1 MSVLISNNFA
11 KLLEQKQQKE
21 NRFIPLA
28 EVANAT
34 DITRKTLY
42 KWQNNIV
49 TRYDP
54 EVIDALCKYFGVT
67 LSELLNHTLPAEKP
81 TKKK

>member
-1 MSVLISNNFA
+1 MKMPISNNFA
-11 KLLEQKQQKE
+11 KLLDEKQQKE

-28 EVANAT
+28 EVAKAT
-34 DITRKTLY
+34 SVSRKTLY

-54 EVIDALCKYFGVT
+54 EVIDALCQYFGVT
-67 LSELLNHTLPAEKP
+67 LPEVLNHTLPP
-81 TKKK
+81 TAKKK